1 MLAINHLNK
10 VFDRFAITD
19 INLKVNPADYHIL
32 LGKSGAGKSV
42 LLELIAGITLPDSGN
57 ITLFGKDITKLPN
70 GKRRTG
76 LIFQSPAIFPHLTV
90 FQNIAYPMIK
100 IGKHD
105 KIRKVNELAEI
116 MGIAHLLTQKSTVLS
131 GGELQRVA
139 LARIFASEPQIL
151 LLDEPLSA
159 IDTSLKADI
168 RGLLRSLNK
177 KGMPILHVTHDFEE
191 AVALG
196 NIISVI
202 ENGQIVQSD
211 TTQAV
216 IDNPRNTFSANFT
229 GERNFFKAT
238 INGHHASIV
247 GNNNI
252 LVSILLNDTYS
263 VDEANILIRSK
274 TVSILLHEP
283 EISNMNNFRGTITN
297 VNPKKEGYQIC
308 IDIGINLYATITE
321 EAFEKLNI
329 HEGLT
334 VYASFKASSVEV
346 II

>member
-1 MLAINHLNK
+1 MLVINHLNK
-10 VFDRFAITD
+10 QFDRFAIND
-19 INLKVNPADYHIL
+19 VNLKVNPADYHIL

-42 LLELIAGITLPDSGN
+42 LLELIAGITLPDSGT

-90 FQNIAYPMIK
+90 SQNIAYPMVK
-100 IGKHD
+100 LSRHN
-105 KIRKVNELAEI
+105 KVLKVKELAEL
-116 MGIAHLLTQKSTVLS
+116 MGIVHLLTQKSTVLS

-168 RGLLRSLNK
+168 RGLLRSLNR

-202 ENGQIVQSD
+202 EDGQIVQSD

-216 IDNPRNTFSANFT
+216 IDNPRNTFSANFS

-238 INGHHASIV
+238 INGHRASIT
-247 GNNNI
+247 GNYNRP
-252 LVSILLNDTYS
+252 VSILLNDSYTD
-263 VDEANILIRSK
+263 DEASILIRSK

-283 EISNMNNFRGTITN
+283 EISNMNNFKGIITN

-308 IDIGINLYATITE
+308 IDIGINLYAYITT
-321 EAFEKLNI
+321 EAFDKLGI
-329 HEGLT
+329 HEGLA
-334 VYASFKASSVEV
+334 VWASFKASSVEV